1 MKKNFLYQRL
11 SMNGKIFAI
20 TTCILFSSILI
31 TGAFVQNHLRSL
43 YSESINQAVQLTMQK
58 YSAIVADGFYRT
70 EVLGNMIQAE
80 IPSLFPELEERADVF
95 ETYRTYLQ
103 LEKKMGIF
111 CEGTFGKSSDYRC
124 YLLLNSELPMTAMF
138 RAPDSIFSYSN
149 YVLHSFFILS
159 DEALR
164 GQDWMQTAKGLG
176 SSNYWFSFPADSGSI
191 YCARN
196 LNHTFMVNGIA
207 MNYELGTLVVRMDM
221 SEIAA
226 SFEGNVFGD
235 NLNFLIIDHASRIVY
250 TKDGTIMNRNFYDII
265 QAENVIPGDSTT
277 EFTASLNGVSHR
289 FCIEELP
296 DNMQLISFLPTQTL
310 RSRLWENLQL
320 ILLVFLVVLVAEVI
334 LTALFSRI
342 ITFPIRRLTS
352 HIKDSP
358 ALTVIA
364 HDYRNRDEIGI
375 LYHTFNEMVE
385 KNEALI
391 QQIYDYNEQQKKMKY
406 QLLQAQINPHFLY
419 NTLDSVSCAALINGE
434 KELSDVLSFLALI
447 LRYSIHQPDQLVTL
461 KEELKVAGDYIA
473 IQQFRCD
480 NQIRFTCEV
489 SPEAAEIQLPKMILQ
504 PLLENGIRYGSAGED
519 GYRYVS
525 IQVTLETVKKN
536 DAGKSDSIVSIRVF
550 NEHNLME
557 LTLDEEVERLNRYL
571 NGDCQLKR
579 SGSGLGIL
587 NVQQRIQLAFGETYG
602 IHYEGMG
609 NQMAAVITLPFFV

>member
-1 MKKNFLYQRL
+1 MKKTFLYRRL
-11 SMNGKIFAI
+11 SMNGKIFVI
-20 TTCILFSSILI
+20 TTCILLSSILI

-58 YSAIVADGFYRT
+58 YSAVVADGFYRT
-70 EVLGNMIQAE
+70 EVLGNMMQAE
-80 IPSLFPELEERADVF
+80 IPSFFPELEEEADIF
-95 ETYRTYLQ
+95 ETYRTYLR
-103 LEKKMGIF
+103 LENKMGTF
-111 CEGTFGKSSDYRC
+111 CEGVFGKNLKYRC
-124 YLLLNSELPMTAMF
+124 YLLLDSELPMSAMF
-138 RAPDSIFSYSN
+138 RAPDNIFSYSN
-149 YVLHSFFILS
+149 YGQHSFFILS

-164 GQDWMQTAKGLG
+164 GQAWMQTAKELG

-196 LNHTFMVNGIA
+196 LNHTFMVNGKA
-207 MNYELGTLVVRMDM
+207 MNYELGTLVVSMDM
-221 SEIAA
+221 SAITE
-226 SFEGNVFGD
+226 SFEGNAFGG
-235 NLNFLIIDHASRIVY
+235 NLNFLIIDYASRIVY
-250 TKDGTIMNRNFYDII
+250 TKDAALMNRNFYDII
-265 QAENVIPGDSTT
+265 EGEKMIPGDVTT
-277 EFTASLNGVSHR
+277 EFTASLNGVSYR
-289 FCIEELP
+289 FCIEKLA

-310 RSRLWENLQL
+310 RSQLWENLQL
-320 ILLVFLVVLVAEVI
+320 ILMVFVVVLAAEVI

-342 ITFPIRRLTS
+342 ITSPIRRLTS

-364 HDYRNRDEIGI
+364 HDYKTRDEIGI
-375 LYHTFNEMVE
+375 LYNTFNEMVE

-406 QLLQAQINPHFLY
+406 QMLQAQINPHFLY

-461 KEELKVAGDYIA
+461 KEELKMVEDYIA

-480 NQIRFTCEV
+480 NRIRFTCEV

-525 IQVTLETVKKN
+525 IQVNLEVLKKN
-536 DAGKSDSIVSIRVF
+536 VAGKNDHIVFIRVF

-557 LTLDEEVERLNRYL
+557 LTLDEEVERLNSYL
-571 NGDCQLKR
+571 KGDCQLKR

-602 IHYEGMG
+602 IHYERMG